1 MWRLTKRE
9 WGEMDIVVSGHGDY
23 LCCEVDDHDDDNT
36 AIQPHLA
43 EGTRKEGYSKGP
55 KVGGETRGELVQGCL
70 HNHSHMTASSITLV
84 LVDTLPPTCLI
95 SHILRL
101 VFMFPK

>member
-43 EGTRKEGYSKGP
+43 EGTRKEEYSKGP
-55 KVGGETRGELVQGCL
+55 KVGGDRQGGEL
-70 HNHSHMTASSITLV
+70 
-84 LVDTLPPTCLI
+84 
-95 SHILRL
+95 
-101 VFMFPK
+101 